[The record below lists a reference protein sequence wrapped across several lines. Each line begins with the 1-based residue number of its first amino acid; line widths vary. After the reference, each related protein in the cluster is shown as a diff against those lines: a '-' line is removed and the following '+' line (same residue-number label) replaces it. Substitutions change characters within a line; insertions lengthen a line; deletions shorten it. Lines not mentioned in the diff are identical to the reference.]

1 MTTPPPEE
9 ITQWLHD
16 WSLGD
21 DDASAKLL
29 PVIYGELRRMAKRYM
44 AREAAD
50 HTLQTTALIHEA
62 YLNLAAQRDKQ
73 WENRSH
79 FFAVAAQ
86 AMRHI
91 LVDYARARR
100 RDKRGGDA
108 SFIAL
113 DEAPLVSLERS
124 AEMIA
129 LDDALTALA
138 AIDPRKCRMVELRF
152 FGGLTEEET
161 ATVMQVSLATVK
173 RDWRAAKLWLAREL
187 NAKEVVDNASDAL
200 KQ

>member
-1 MTTPPPEE
+1 
-9 ITQWLHD
+9 

-21 DDASAKLL
+21 DDARDRLL
-29 PVIYGELRRMAKRYM
+29 PVVYDELRRMAKRYM
-44 AREAAD
+44 ARQPAG

-62 YLNLAAQRDKQ
+62 YLKLAAQPDRQ

-91 LVDYARARR
+91 LVDYARAQG
-100 RDKRGGDA
+100 RDKRGGEA
-108 SFIAL
+108 NVIAL
-113 DEAPLVSLERS
+113 DEAPAVSLERS
-124 AEMIA
+124 AEIVA

-138 AIDPRKCRMVELRF
+138 AIDPRKTRIVELRF

-161 ATVMQVSLATVK
+161 AEVLQVSEVTVR
-173 RDWRAAKLWLAREL
+173 RD
-187 NAKEVVDNASDAL
+187 
-200 KQ
+200 

>member
-1 MTTPPPEE
+1 MTTRPPQE

-21 DDASAKLL
+21 DDARDRLL
-29 PVIYGELRRMAKRYM
+29 SVVYGELRRIAKRHM
-44 AREAAD
+44 ARQPTD

-62 YLNLAAQRDKQ
+62 YMKLAAQPGRH
-73 WENRSH
+73 WENRAH

-86 AMRHI
+86 AMRQI

-100 RDKRGGDA
+100 RAKRGSGA
-108 SFIAL
+108 SAI
-113 DEAPLVSLERS
+113 SLEEAAPVS
-124 AEMIA
+124 AERGGEIVA

-138 AIDPRKCRMVELRF
+138 ALDPRKSRLVELRF

-161 ATVMQVSLATVK
+161 AEVLQVSVATVR
-173 RDWRAAKLWLAREL
+173 RDWRAAKLWLAREVG
-187 NAKEVVDNASDAL
+187 AKGER
-200 KQ
+200 